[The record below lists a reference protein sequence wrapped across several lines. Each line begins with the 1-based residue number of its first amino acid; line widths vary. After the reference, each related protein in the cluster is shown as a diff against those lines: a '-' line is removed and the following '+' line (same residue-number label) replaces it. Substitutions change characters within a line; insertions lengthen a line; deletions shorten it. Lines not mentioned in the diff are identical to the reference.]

1 MKFSCSLE
9 TSSER
14 IRLVNVIS
22 PLIKAGYQLLSQ
34 KQESSEN
41 GGNIIH
47 VVAKSRESKTQ
58 EDLINDLSS
67 IEGCSLFQLEIDED
81 DSAGAGAGAGASAVD
96 AVSSAPPMKQSLD
109 EKNAL
114 TSIGA
119 QYPDIVDVVR
129 RYENVV
135 PNDIRDQALYEL
147 GRKVGGG
154 IYQRD
159 YSLGSPLKL
168 SATISRELVPAL
180 KEFSKVK
187 AKNDVISLIK
197 CPFCKLSDSNHSG
210 CHFVVGYIEGFLAS
224 NPAVKDAQ
232 VRETSCGAGST
243 NICEFTIW

>member
-22 PLIKAGYQLLSQ
+22 PLIKAGYQLVSQ
-34 KQESSEN
+34 RQEASEN

-47 VVAKSRESKTQ
+47 VIAKSKGSQTQ

-67 IEGCSLFQLEIDED
+67 IEGCSLFNLEIDE
-81 DSAGAGAGAGASAVD
+81 SESPSP
-96 AVSSAPPMKQSLD
+96 VSTPAAPAPVKPPPIIQSFD
-109 EKNAL
+109 EKNTLAA
-114 TSIGA
+114 IGA
-119 QYPDIVDVVR
+119 HYPDIVEVVR
-129 RYENVV
+129 RYEASL
-135 PNDIRDQALYEL
+135 PIESRATALHEL

-159 YSLGSPLKL
+159 YSLGSPLKMPT
-168 SATISRELVPAL
+168 TITRELVPAL

-187 AKNDVISLIK
+187 AKNNLVSLIK
-197 CPFCKLSDSNHSG
+197 CPFCRLSDGQHSG

-224 NPAVKDAQ
+224 NPAVLRIE
-232 VRETSCGAGST
+232 VEESRCGAGST

>member
-34 KQESSEN
+34 KQELSES

-67 IEGCSLFQLEIDED
+67 IEGCTLFQLEIDEG
-81 DSAGAGAGAGASAVD
+81 DSAGASASAVGG
-96 AVSSAPPMKQSLD
+96 VSSAAPMKQSLD

-114 TSIGA
+114 TAIGA

-129 RYENVV
+129 RYEDAV
-135 PNDIRDQALYEL
+135 PNEIRDQALHAL

>member
-34 KQESSEN
+34 KQESSED

-81 DSAGAGAGAGASAVD
+81 DSAGAGASAVD

-109 EKNAL
+109 EKML
-114 TSIGA
+114 
-119 QYPDIVDVVR
+119 
-129 RYENVV
+129 
-135 PNDIRDQALYEL
+135 
-147 GRKVGGG
+147 
-154 IYQRD
+154 
-159 YSLGSPLKL
+159 
-168 SATISRELVPAL
+168 
-180 KEFSKVK
+180 
-187 AKNDVISLIK
+187 
-197 CPFCKLSDSNHSG
+197 
-210 CHFVVGYIEGFLAS
+210 
-224 NPAVKDAQ
+224 
-232 VRETSCGAGST
+232 
-243 NICEFTIW
+243 